1 MSTAF
6 AATSDASRPP
16 AGGRS
21 RATQAH
27 ADSNLDPDRMADAF
41 WKALASPW
49 RRRIL
54 DALRA
59 GPLTTGDLSDLL
71 PELSRFAV
79 MQHLDVLTDA
89 GIVVVER
96 RGRHRL
102 NHINAA
108 ALRGFYERWVGQY
121 ADAAASEMTALKR
134 HLEEE
139 HMANES
145 VRILRIENEMRF
157 AAPPE
162 RVFAALTEPEQVLKW
177 FPYTYGEK
185 RVQRLVLEPRVG
197 GAQYED
203 WGDGRGY
210 YYGQVTEWDPPRRYA
225 VRSRLHAGTVMDTV
239 STIEAV
245 GGANDA
251 GRGSASVLRTSR
263 VIVGPIDDEQE
274 KGIRFHGDLA
284 RFEDAIRKV
293 VEGEQA

>member
-1 MSTAF
+1 MSTAH
-6 AATSDASRPP
+6 AVASNANLPRPN
-16 AGGRS
+16 GRS
-21 RATQAH
+21 RATRA
-27 ADSNLDPDRMADAF
+27 DPDRNADAF

-54 DALRA
+54 DALR
-59 GPLTTGDLSDLL
+59 GEPLTTGDLSDLL

-79 MQHLDVLTDA
+79 MQHLGVLADA

-96 RGRHRL
+96 RGRHRF

-108 ALRGFYERWVGQY
+108 ALRGFYERWIGRY

-177 FPYTYGEK
+177 FPYTYGEA
-185 RVQRLVLEPRVG
+185 RTQRLVLEPRVG

-203 WGDGRGY
+203 WGDGRGH
-210 YYGQVTEWDPPRRYA
+210 YYGQVTEWDPPRRYG
-225 VRSRLHAGTVMDTV
+225 VRSRLHAGTVMDTLA
-239 STIEAV
+239 TIEAD
-245 GGANDA
+245 GA
-251 GRGSASVLRTSR
+251 GSVLRSSR

-293 VEGEQA
+293 VEGA